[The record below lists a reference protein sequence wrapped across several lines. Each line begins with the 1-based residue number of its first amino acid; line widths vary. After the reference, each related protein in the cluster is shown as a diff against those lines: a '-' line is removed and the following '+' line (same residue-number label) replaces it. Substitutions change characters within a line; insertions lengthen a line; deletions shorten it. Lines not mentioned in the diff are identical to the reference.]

1 MNLIYFITDK
11 PGPPQGFFIQST
23 GSREATLKWTK
34 GDENNLPIMN
44 YTLQYRTDTE
54 IYSDYNG
61 YIAGDAEE
69 LTVTGLTPATKYFFQ
84 LQAVNALGQY
94 RFYCFTVYVLK

>member
-1 MNLIYFITDK
+1 MIYFITDK
-11 PGPPQGFFIQST
+11 PGPPQGFYVQST

-54 IYSDYNG
+54 IYSDYDG
-61 YIAGDAEE
+61 YIAGDDEE
-69 LTVTGLTPATKYFFQ
+69 FTVTGLTPATKYFFQ

-94 RFYCFTVYVLK
+94 SFCWSTIFVLN

>member
-1 MNLIYFITDK
+1 
-11 PGPPQGFFIQST
+11 
-23 GSREATLKWTK
+23 
-34 GDENNLPIMN
+34 MN

-69 LTVTGLTPATKYFFQ
+69 FTATGLTPATKYFFQ
-84 LQAVNALGQY
+84 LQAVNALGLY
-94 RFYCFTVYVLK
+94 SFYWSTIFVLN